1 MWIGRSTGSVSVPVP
16 ACLEVAPLAFS
27 ARNAAISVS
36 KASNR
41 ARVMYASDMPRS
53 VSEIRPSSKDQFL
66 GSVNGYE
73 RKPRSVVRTRNSWPP
88 PTAAP
93 MTVVHGSAP
102 LESGEGIAGTGPTR
116 RIGLGLTV
124 HLR

>member
-1 MWIGRSTGSVSVPVP
+1 VDRSKYRFGFRSGPGVL
-16 ACLEVAPLAFS
+16 AIAPLAFS

-41 ARVMYASDMPRS
+41 ARVMYASDVPRS
-53 VSEIRPSSKDQFL
+53 VPEIRPSSKDRFQ

-73 RKPRSVVRTRNSWPP
+73 RKSRSVVRTRNYWPP

-93 MTVVHGSAP
+93 MPVAHGP
-102 LESGEGIAGTGPTR
+102 TPFESRKDIAGTGPTR